1 MESIWKML
9 FKTVFNFFVAQKF
22 TKIWIFQNWYKIL
35 AGIWI
40 GGKMPGGN
48 LHWREF
54 AWRDFAWRDFAWRD
68 FELAGNCLAGK
79 WTGGKITGGNL
90 HWRDF
95 FGGNLNRREFE
106 LAGKLRHTELLRYI
120 PKHRIIIYFNALEL
134 WKIRAIFHTLKKNY
148 VKKCHL
154 YYYNSFFM
162 SKAPL

>member
-79 WTGGKITGGNL
+79 WTGGKMN
-90 HWRDF
+90 WRENYWRESALAGF
-95 FGGNLNRREFE
+95 FWRESE
-106 LAGKLRHTELLRYI
+106 LAGIWIGGKIETHQIVMVDITKITWKLIRRLLSN
-120 PKHRIIIYFNALEL
+120 FSSLFVVE
-134 WKIRAIFHTLKKNY
+134 
-148 VKKCHL
+148 
-154 YYYNSFFM
+154 
-162 SKAPL
+162 